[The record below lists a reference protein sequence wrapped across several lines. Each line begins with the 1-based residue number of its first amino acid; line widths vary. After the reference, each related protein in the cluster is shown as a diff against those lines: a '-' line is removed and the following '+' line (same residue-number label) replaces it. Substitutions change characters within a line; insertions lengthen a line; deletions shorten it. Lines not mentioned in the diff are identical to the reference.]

1 MGRVLSALYGGL
13 LLSTVT
19 FASWAQDDPSDIALT
34 FTNDLPVPRAAEPVA
49 CGVPLVPGY
58 VERPEE
64 LSLLGPGGDAVP
76 MQVSVSSAFAD
87 GTPRWV
93 LARFLA
99 DVPVKGTA
107 TYRLSRGVSADV
119 GDPLV
124 ASLQDGTA
132 VVRAGEA
139 TFRVGTRRFR
149 FLNSVAVA
157 GVIILAGG

>member
-64 LSLLGPGGDAVP
+64 LSLLGPGGALCRCRSRYQAHSRTARP
-76 MQVSVSSAFAD
+76 D
-87 GTPRWV
+87 GC
-93 LARFLA
+93 
-99 DVPVKGTA
+99 
-107 TYRLSRGVSADV
+107 SR
-119 GDPLV
+119 
-124 ASLQDGTA
+124 ASWPTC
-132 VVRAGEA
+132 R
-139 TFRVGTRRFR
+139 
-149 FLNSVAVA
+149 
-157 GVIILAGG
+157 